1 MRSTLFNMTFGLMMV
16 IGVSAQA
23 TETYTYYSDNDLD
36 GLGDPDGTS
45 FSCNAIDHPWC
56 PQGADPY
63 IWEMPPGIISQYVLN
78 ADDME
83 PYCATNDT
91 DVCGECGGDGLSC
104 AFDRVIGIPMEALMP
119 LPQTGM
125 SGLLENAELNA
136 SNAEPEECA
145 DVEANEA
152 SLFFQ
157 SIQMPA
163 GTIVNDVSCSF
174 SYEGESIL
182 QSVVRLKKTPVP
194 GVASAWANSQVLM
207 TQTTAFTAYAPVS
220 GFPGNPSSSL
230 PYMVND
236 NYVLT
241 LELNVRDQST
251 PPPWANTD
259 EFCLGGAPDSCPYDL
274 VVNECFLDVRFP
286 GAGSTYALGDY
297 ENAEALTC
305 TQWDFEGYATFDD
318 AGENIAPTALQEI
331 HLRAGWNTISFN
343 VLPQDTGNTRRF
355 EHIFASISDELVMVK
370 NENGIPWVVGY
381 YNMLDLSGSAVSFG
395 EGYLVK
401 VSEDCTLTVSG
412 EMAEEDMLLGFRRG
426 WNMLGTT
433 LKEPLA
439 PECLQEYI
447 GQYYPDDEGII
458 ILKNNQ
464 AAAYLPEWSFN
475 GIGELMPGEGY
486 LARIEVEGGVSFDW
500 DAVRA
505 ECTFSS
511 APPAMGRAS
520 SGQNDENAPVLTEE
534 MPQEEES
541 VSDDEQNL
549 SSVVYSTDKG
559 ERQLKTQQRLVKSK
573 KTKKEKQGKTSGL
586 SARR

>member
-16 IGVSAQA
+16 IGSSAQA

-36 GLGDPDGTS
+36 GLGWAEGQTL
-45 FSCNAIDHPWC
+45 SCMTTIQPWC
-56 PQGADPY
+56 GEDPLNL
-63 IWEMPPGIISQYVLN
+63 EMAPGIILHFVLN

-83 PYCATNDT
+83 PHCATNDT

-104 AFDRVIGIPMEALMP
+104 AFDREIGIPMEAFMP
-119 LPQTGM
+119 LSQTGM
-125 SGLLENAELNA
+125 SGLLENAELNTSDA
-136 SNAEPEECA
+136 DPEECA
-145 DVEANEA
+145 NTEANEA
-152 SLFFQ
+152 SPSFFQ

-174 SYEGESIL
+174 SYEGESVL
-182 QSVVRLKKTPVP
+182 QSEVRLRKTPIP
-194 GVASAWANSQVLM
+194 GAAPAWTNSQVLM

-259 EFCLGGAPDSCPYDL
+259 EFCLGGAPESCPYDL
-274 VVNECFLDVRFP
+274 VVEECVLDVRFP
-286 GAGSTYALGDY
+286 GPGGTYTLGDY
-297 ENAEALTC
+297 EEAEALTC
-305 TQWDFEGYATFDD
+305 TQWDLQGYATFDD
-318 AGENIAPTALQEI
+318 VGENVAPTALQEI
-331 HLRAGWNTISFN
+331 DLRAGWNTISFN
-343 VLPQDTGNTRRF
+343 VLPQDTGDTRRF
-355 EHIFASISDELVMVK
+355 ENIFAPIIDELVMVK
-370 NENGIPWVVGY
+370 NENGVPWVVGY

-412 EMAEEDMLLGFRRG
+412 EMAEEEMLLSLNNG

-433 LKEPLA
+433 LEEPIA

-458 ILKNNQ
+458 LLKNNQ
-464 AAAYLPEWSFN
+464 AAVYMPEWSFN
-475 GIGELMPGEGY
+475 GIGEMIPGEGY
-486 LARIEVEGGVSFDW
+486 QVRIDVEGGVSFDW

-505 ECTFSS
+505 ECTYSS

-520 SGQNDENAPVLTEE
+520 SGQNDENSPVLAEE
-534 MPQEEES
+534 MPQEDES
-541 VSDDEQNL
+541 VADEEQNL
-549 SSVVYSTDKG
+549 SSVAYSTDKR
-559 ERQLKTQQRLVKSK
+559 ERKLKKQKPIVQTKT
-573 KTKKEKQGKTSGL
+573 TKKKKQDKKSGL